1 METIVK
7 AVALFLVFAVVLGV
21 IGVICTYPVM
31 WLMNYT
37 LAPSLLV
44 ALFGVGKMT
53 LWRTLAFVLLV
64 GLLQKGSSTTEKK

>member
-7 AVALFLVFAVVLGV
+7 AVALFLVVLGV
-21 IGVICTYPVM
+21 IGICTYPVM

-44 ALFGVGKMT
+44 ALFGVSKMT
-53 LWRTLAFVLLV
+53 FWRTLAFSLLV
-64 GLLQKGSSTTEKK
+64 GLLQKGSSSTNSSKS